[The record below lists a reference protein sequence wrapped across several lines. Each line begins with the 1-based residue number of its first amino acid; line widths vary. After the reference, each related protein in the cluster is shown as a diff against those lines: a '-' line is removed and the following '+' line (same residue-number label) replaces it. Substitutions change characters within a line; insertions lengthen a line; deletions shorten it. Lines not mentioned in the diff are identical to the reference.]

1 MINIKELKL
10 NRYGI
15 DILNNVSLEISDN
28 SVVCILGNENSGKSS
43 ILKAISGVY
52 QNYYGEI
59 LIDGEDIKYNN
70 KIIADILHEDREI
83 DSEITVDEYLKFYG
97 AIYNKYNK
105 KELESFIDEKLKSF
119 SIMSYKYTNINMLDI
134 YDYKM
139 VEFIRILINDPPI
152 ILFDDVFTYDNDEFN
167 EKIMGY
173 IKNIIGKKTLIFAAR
188 SLNYLEEIVTHIG
201 VIENGSVVIFGDKES
216 VYDAA
221 EISKKVQ
228 VDIIDGL
235 SDALQILKQNEYVN
249 DIIYSDNSI
258 SFTIS
263 TKLSSAT
270 KRDKLESEILNS
282 LINNGIKVYSFKRQ
296 RARFEQLF
304 ERLVG

>member
-1 MINIKELKL
+1 MISIKDLKL
-10 NRYGI
+10 NRHGI
-15 DILNNVSLEISDN
+15 EILNNVSLDISDN

-52 QNYYGEI
+52 RNYYGEI
-59 LIDGEDIKYNN
+59 LINGEDIKYNN

-105 KELESFIDEKLKSF
+105 KELESFIDEKLKAF

>member
-134 YDYKM
+134 YDYKI

-235 SDALQILKQNEYVN
+235 SEALQILKQNEYVN

-263 TKLSSAT
+263 TKLSSTT

>member
-263 TKLSSAT
+263 TKLSSTT